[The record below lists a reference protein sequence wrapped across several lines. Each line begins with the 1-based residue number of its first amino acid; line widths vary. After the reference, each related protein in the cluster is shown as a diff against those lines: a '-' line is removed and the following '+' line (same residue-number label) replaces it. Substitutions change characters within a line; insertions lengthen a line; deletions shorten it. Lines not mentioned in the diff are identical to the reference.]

1 VNDEEKMAAYIREA
15 NAAREREREYQRI
28 KKQAKTFKLPLPR
41 REISQSDSE
50 RPTFLAACAVAGVP
64 EPVSEWQFARP
75 ARAWAFDYA
84 WPEVRLALE
93 VQGGIF
99 SFGRHTTGEG
109 FGRDM
114 EKWNAAVALGWFV
127 IFCIPGEKN
136 KVALTPKRREISWQI
151 PALMNLDTARMVR
164 RVFDEHAKLRFR
176 EATP

>member
-1 VNDEEKMAAYIREA
+1 MMTDDEKNLAYLGALNEARYREK
-15 NAAREREREYQRI
+15 EYQEI
-28 KKQAKTFKLPLPR
+28 KKRAKTAGLAIPR
-41 REISQSDSE
+41 RALSQSDSE
-50 RPTFLAACAVAGVP
+50 RPTFLAACALVGAP
-64 EPVSEWQFARP
+64 APVSEWQFALP

-127 IFCIPGEKN
+127 LFCIPGEKN
-136 KVALTPKRREISWQI
+136 KVARTPKRRIISWQI
-151 PALMNLDTARMVR
+151 PALMHIDTAHMVK
-164 RVFDEHAKLRFR
+164 RVF
-176 EATP
+176 EAHTNIHLSGAR